1 MCIQTFIVGREVPA
15 DDPEAGSFLTGPN
28 LWPELPREE
37 FQDVVLAYQAR
48 MVALA
53 KVIIRILV
61 QGLPEEWGCPPD
73 ALDGLS
79 VDPAIPMRFLHYG
92 PVKEKDPRQF
102 GGMSLCRFSPF
113 PPLQPFRVTL
123 PALSSCRPHR
133 LQCHHHP
140 AATAWN
146 RGPAGM
152 VPTH

>member
-1 MCIQTFIVGREVPA
+1 MHIKTFIVGREVPA

-28 LWPELPREE
+28 LWPDIPREE

-53 KVIIRILV
+53 KVIVRILV

-73 ALDGLS
+73 ALDGLT

-102 GGMSLCRFSPF
+102 GGMCLCSFFLFRFS
-113 PPLQPFRVTL
+113 RI
-123 PALSSCRPHR
+123 SE
-133 LQCHHHP
+133 
-140 AATAWN
+140 
-146 RGPAGM
+146 
-152 VPTH
+152 